1 MSEPET
7 QGEHVGAWAPPT
19 GAPAPR
25 PDPYARFGNPLHDT
39 WGTSTVRPA
48 EAPRAV
54 KAPKAWRKRPLL
66 RWAVA
71 AGVLAVVAVGGWL
84 NRDKVVDTWN
94 RVYDKAAEV
103 TGDEAATDD
112 AGSDAAAATTKSVD
126 ERLAEVEAAK
136 DEAFDDWMRANRDEL
151 SAAVDRMD
159 SLNGEMVVIHQALDA
174 GGTPDL
180 NERRG
185 AIAEAHD
192 ATLATA
198 QLLDTAPESA
208 IRNDFVTVLL
218 LQAGESGKMIEAVDA
233 KDTAGARTASQ
244 RLQRVSAEVTRL
256 CRQYGDEAA
265 ALCE

>member
-1 MSEPET
+1 MSEPES
-7 QGEHVGAWAPPT
+7 QGEHVGDWAPPT

-39 WGTSTVRPA
+39 WGTSTVHPA
-48 EAPRAV
+48 EEPRTV
-54 KAPKAWRKRPLL
+54 KSRKAWRKRSHLG
-66 RWAVA
+66 WAIA
-71 AGVLAVVAVGGWL
+71 AGVVAVVAVGGWL
-84 NRDKVVDTWN
+84 ARDEVVDTWN

-103 TGDEAATDD
+103 AGGDATDD
-112 AGSDAAAATTKSVD
+112 ADSDATATTARSVD

-136 DEAFDDWMRANRDEL
+136 DEAFKDWMRANREEL

-159 SLNGEMVVIHQALDA
+159 SLNAEMVVVHQAVGS
-174 GGTPDL
+174 GGTLDL

-198 QLLDTAPESA
+198 RMLDAAPESA

-218 LQAGESGKMIEAVDA
+218 LQAGESGHMIEAIDA
-233 KDTAGARTASQ
+233 KDTADLRTASQ
-244 RLQRVSAEVTRL
+244 RLQRVSAEITRL
-256 CRQYGDEAA
+256 CRQYGDEAG
-265 ALCE
+265 ALCS